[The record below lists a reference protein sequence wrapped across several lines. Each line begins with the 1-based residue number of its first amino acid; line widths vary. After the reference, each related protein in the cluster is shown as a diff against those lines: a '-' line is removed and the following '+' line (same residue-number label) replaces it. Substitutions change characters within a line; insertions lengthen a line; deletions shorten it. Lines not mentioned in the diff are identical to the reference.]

1 MQKMNRTRWLFE
13 GWQLRL
19 ADEERAKTLEK
30 VGKEAVDAFRQVLCA
45 VLGTNLE
52 PIGEADPD
60 APDGMKYRWPNADEF
75 TPLVFAIARPDYLK
89 QAFEKIE
96 KVMPDFSPEESAA
109 IEQQVPFTEEDLQFF
124 DDIPI
129 DERKAFWNSEEIQQQ
144 MQHYVIQKDPNEVLR
159 EESTKTAKEP
169 RKRVFSIEDDDG

>member
-1 MQKMNRTRWLFE
+1 MREMNRTRWLFE

-19 ADEERAKTLEK
+19 ADEERAKTYMK
-30 VGKEAVDAFRQVLCA
+30 IGKEAVDAFRQTLCA

-52 PIGEADPD
+52 PIGEPNPE
-60 APDGMKYRWPNADEF
+60 APDGMAYRWPKEDEF

-96 KVMPDFSPEESAA
+96 KVMPDFSPDEAKA
-109 IEQQVPFTEEDLQFF
+109 IEQQVPYTEEDLQFF

-159 EESTKTAKEP
+159 EEAKAAKEP